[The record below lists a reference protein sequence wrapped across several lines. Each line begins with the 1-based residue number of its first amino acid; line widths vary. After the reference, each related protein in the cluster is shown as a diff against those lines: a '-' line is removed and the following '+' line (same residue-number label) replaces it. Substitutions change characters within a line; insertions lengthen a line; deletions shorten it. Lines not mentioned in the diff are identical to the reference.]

1 MSRER
6 KIFIKFTRCYA
17 FSLFIILNVPYLLV
31 LALDLPPYLRSRRS
45 YCGFMDGFECSF
57 GASVGQGF
65 SIASILSVIPAMI
78 CVAMWGRAV
87 GKYCKFK
94 LRKRGLKYGIYNFLP
109 FGCAILG
116 LVLGFFLWLIYGLC
130 LNLILR

>member
-1 MSRER
+1 MSQEH

-31 LALDLPPYLRSRRS
+31 LGLALPSYLHSRQS
-45 YCGFMDGFECSF
+45 FCGFIDGVPCSF
-57 GASVGQGF
+57 GASVGQSF
-65 SIASILSVIPAMI
+65 SISSILSVIPAMI
-78 CVAMWGRAV
+78 CVAIWGGAV
-87 GKYCKFK
+87 GKYCKSK

-116 LVLGFFLWLIYGLC
+116 LVLGFFLWLIYALC